1 MRENMEKM
9 DMEQELFVQTVLGR
23 TAVEE
28 LGSCQCHEHLML
40 ARGKSYEIN
49 KNLLID
55 DVDKS
60 SEEVMRYKAA
70 GGGTVVDA
78 QPVGCGRVSEGLREI
93 SRRTGIHLIG
103 STGFHKL
110 VFYPA
115 DHWIFRK
122 EEDWFT
128 HLFVRECTE
137 GMFADGDQK
146 EPEKITDSKAGMIKT
161 ALDVCGPVGVY
172 EKLFRAA
179 AQAQRET
186 GMPMMI
192 HVEQG
197 ADVVFLLDFLYKLG
211 VSAEHLIFCHMD
223 RACKELE
230 IHREIAKAGCYLE
243 YDTIGRLKY
252 HSDEEEGSIISN
264 MLEAGQVHKILLS
277 LDTTRARLRSY
288 TPDGIGLDYIL
299 CVFLKKLCSMGI
311 GEKELDMIMRRN
323 PKGALAVRKGEEL

>member
-1 MRENMEKM
+1 MRENKEMIGM
-9 DMEQELFVQTVLGR
+9 GQGLFVQTVLGPI
-23 TAVEE
+23 AVEE

-55 DVDKS
+55 NVDKS
-60 SEEVMRYKAA
+60 IEEVMRYKAA

-78 QPVGCGRVSEGLREI
+78 QPVGCGRVSEGLSEI
-93 SRRTGIHLIG
+93 ARRTGIHLIG

-110 VFYPA
+110 IFYPA
-115 DHWIFRK
+115 DHWIFCK

-128 HLFVRECTE
+128 HLFVRECME
-137 GMFADGDQK
+137 GMFADGDQT

-172 EKLFRAA
+172 EKLFYATAR
-179 AQAQRET
+179 AQRET

-197 ADVVFLLDFLYKLG
+197 ADVIFLLDFLYKLG
-211 VSAEHLIFCHMD
+211 VSPKRLIFCHMD
-223 RACKELE
+223 RACKELK
-230 IHREIAKAGCYLE
+230 IHREIAEAGCYLE
-243 YDTIGRLKY
+243 YDTIGRFNY
-252 HSDEEEGSIISN
+252 HSDEEEGSIISR
-264 MLEAGQVHKILLS
+264 MIEAGHLHRILLS

-299 CVFLKKLCSMGI
+299 CVFIKKLRNMGI
-311 GEKELDMIMRRN
+311 GEEELDIIMRRN
-323 PKGALAVRKGEEL
+323 PKGALAVREGEEL